1 MAGLSYES
9 RVLRSLPR
17 SATGKIPYVDLP
29 DGRLLADSG
38 VIIDTLAAERAIDL
52 DAGLDL
58 HARALA
64 TAVTRLLEDHFYWAI
79 AWDRWVPPRHWA
91 LTRVAYFGGL
101 PGPLRWLVPPLA
113 RRGVLRALHG
123 QGFGRMTDAAI
134 MQRVERDLAALVGL
148 LGDRE
153 HLLGRPASVDA
164 TLYAFLACALR
175 PPFGGPLQRAV
186 AKHPS
191 LVAYCDRFAATWW

>member
-17 SATGKIPYVDLP
+17 SSTGKIPYVDLP
-29 DGRLLADSG
+29 DGRLVADSG
-38 VIIDTLAAERAIDL
+38 VIIDLLTAERAIEL
-52 DAGLDL
+52 DAGLDVP
-58 HARALA
+58 ARALA

-91 LTRVAYFGGL
+91 QTRVAYFGGL

-134 MQRVERDLAALVGL
+134 VARVERDLAALSGL

-164 TLYAFLACALR
+164 TLYAFLACAVR
-175 PPFGGPLQRAV
+175 PPFAGPLQRATER
-186 AKHPS
+186 HPN
-191 LVAYCDRFAATWW
+191 LVAYCDRFARRYF